1 MFEWDQKLK
10 SHFFLKSCLALSVN
24 SGRNIGSEKEH
35 THSKC
40 REHFQ
45 PQHFVVQQI
54 TF

>member
-35 THSKC
+35 THIPNV
-40 REHFQ
+40 EN
-45 PQHFVVQQI
+45 
-54 TF
+54 TFNPSIF